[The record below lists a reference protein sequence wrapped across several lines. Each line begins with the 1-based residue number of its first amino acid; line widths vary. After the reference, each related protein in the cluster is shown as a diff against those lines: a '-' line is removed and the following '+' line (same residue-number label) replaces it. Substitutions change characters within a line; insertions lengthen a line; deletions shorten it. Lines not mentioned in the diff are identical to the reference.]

1 MHCPAVLRIVGNR
14 RRGEPMIEGHI
25 TEAGQRGCALSVVVP
40 VYNEEDNVGILYGQI
55 RDALDPM
62 GEPYKVIFVDDGSS
76 DGTMRR
82 LRDICDR
89 KKDRGGE
96 MVTTRILRL
105 ARNFGQTVAMQAGFD
120 YARGEMIVSLDG
132 DLQND
137 PRDIPRMLSM
147 LEEGYDVVCG
157 WRKDR
162 KDKTVTRIIPSVA
175 ANWLIGVITGV
186 RIHDNGCS
194 LRAYRSSVIRSI
206 RLYSDMHRFISPMCT
221 MVGARICETVVNH
234 RPRQHGKTKY
244 GISRIWK
251 VLLDIVTVKM
261 LIHFHYRPMRFFSLP
276 IILSLFS
283 ALGLG
288 AVSTVLA
295 ARGYHTIVLS
305 GASLLL
311 FFLFGSVLSWGL
323 LGEFYINMRTGR
335 DDLEESSAE
344 GCVLE

>member
-1 MHCPAVLRIVGNR
+1 
-14 RRGEPMIEGHI
+14 MIENPI
-25 TEAGQRGCALSVVVP
+25 EEATRMRCALSVVVP
-40 VYNEEDNVGILYGQI
+40 VYNEEDNVGILYGEI
-55 RDALDPM
+55 RNALDSTP
-62 GEPYKVIFVDDGSS
+62 EPYELIFVDDGSS
-76 DGTMRR
+76 DGTMKC

-89 KKDRGGE
+89 EHERGNE
-96 MVTTRILRL
+96 RVRTRILRL

-120 YARGEMIVSLDG
+120 HARGETIVSLDG

-137 PRDIPRMLSM
+137 PRDIPRLLAK

-162 KDKTVTRIIPSVA
+162 KDKKMTRILPSVV
-175 ANWLIGVITGV
+175 ANWLIGLITGV

-244 GISRIWK
+244 GISRTWK
-251 VLLDIVTVKM
+251 VLFDILTVKM

-276 IILSLFS
+276 LLVSFFC

-288 AVSTVLA
+288 TVSTVLA

-305 GASLLL
+305 GSSFLL

-335 DDLEESSAE
+335 DTQEEVGTE
-344 GCVLE
+344 GCEME